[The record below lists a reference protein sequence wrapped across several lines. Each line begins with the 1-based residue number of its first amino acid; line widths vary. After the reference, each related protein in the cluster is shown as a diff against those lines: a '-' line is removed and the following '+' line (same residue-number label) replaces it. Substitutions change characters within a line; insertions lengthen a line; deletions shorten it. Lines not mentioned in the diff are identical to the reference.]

1 MAPPATAVLVL
12 VALARGTAVFAL
24 LAALAAA
31 VTRTMEIAQ
40 VTTLPVL
47 LINRLHIGM
56 RGPFRAH

>member
-1 MAPPATAVLVL
+1 VLVL

-31 VTRTMEIAQ
+31 VTRTMEMAQ